1 METII
6 LRKADRIGSFGYN
19 GRLKN
24 LEELDEKVLGTGIE
38 IVIVNNIEDYK
49 EYYPVE
55 YLETEEEF
63 IEKFNELYSKSEKLT
78 VTEYILR
85 KIEKYK
91 NDLNNSKIYRRK

>member
-1 METII
+1 MKTII
-6 LRKADRIGSFGYN
+6 LRRADMIGSFGYN

-24 LEELDEKVLGTGIE
+24 LEELDEKALGTGIE
-38 IVIVNNIEDYK
+38 IVIVNNIENYK

-55 YLETEEEF
+55 YLENEEEF
-63 IEKFNELYSKSEKLT
+63 IKKFNELYQNSEKLN
-78 VTEYILR
+78 VTEYILK

>member
-1 METII
+1 MKTII
-6 LRKADRIGSFGYN
+6 LRRADMIGSFGYN

-24 LEELDEKVLGTGIE
+24 LEELDEKSLGTGIE

-55 YLETEEEF
+55 YLENEEEF
-63 IEKFNELYSKSEKLT
+63 IKKFNELYYKSEKLT
-78 VTEYILR
+78 VTEYILK
-85 KIEKYK
+85 KIKKYK

>member
-55 YLETEEEF
+55 YLENEEEF
-63 IEKFNELYSKSEKLT
+63 IKKFNELYQNSEKLN
-78 VTEYILR
+78 VTEYILK
-85 KIEKYK
+85 KIEKHK
-91 NDLNNSKIYRRK
+91 KKLKEK